1 MSHQIPCPFVY
12 ANGRPCQGHINRIGA
27 YGATVHWTQR
37 PTGEWLF
44 TWEERSHYH
53 LFCSQ
58 KGGHAG
64 MGRPDDPRMKYYGNQ
79 SPQDMAL
86 AFVLKQSIAN
96 LRYHGKSFLLMA

>member
-64 MGRPDDPRMKYYGNQ
+64 MGRPDDPRMKCYVDQ
-79 SPQDMAL
+79 LPQDIL
-86 AFVLKQSIAN
+86 T
-96 LRYHGKSFLLMA
+96 LLEYTDVKEVPEEGSVP